1 MSNRLTE
8 MFLEVLDKHVL
19 LKFKNI
25 AENQPPLISK
35 EFRKLLEKNLER
47 GVNISNGLKLCNVL
61 GILPTDPSKILSKQM
76 KNHFKK

>member
-25 AENQPPLISK
+25 VENQPPLISK
-35 EFRKLLEKNLER
+35 EFRKLLEKNLE
-47 GVNISNGLKLCNVL
+47 
-61 GILPTDPSKILSKQM
+61 
-76 KNHFKK
+76 